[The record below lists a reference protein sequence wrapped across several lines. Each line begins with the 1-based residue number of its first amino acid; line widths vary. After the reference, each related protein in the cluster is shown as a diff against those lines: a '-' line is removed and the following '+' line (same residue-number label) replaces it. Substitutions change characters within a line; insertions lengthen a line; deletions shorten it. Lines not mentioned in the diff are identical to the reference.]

1 MTIRAKALSLLAQ
14 LPLIR
19 RYALE
24 NERLRSKLTESRQ
37 QIREL
42 VERQVRMDEDA
53 EFLRQAREYDYYWKD
68 AFKKIDIRRIM
79 PFGEVAARVIR
90 DDRTYLNFDRIY
102 TLWQAVESLPSA
114 ARAVAEVGVY
124 RGGSAWFVAEALR
137 RTDREMPFYVCD
149 TFQGHVEVDE
159 RLDGLHRPGDQF
171 TRVKA
176 EKVAKYLRGFPFVR
190 MEVGD
195 IRDTAPTFENESA
208 FGLVHLDVDVYP
220 ITRFCLDFFGPRMVP
235 GGVIVMDDYGTTT
248 CEGVKQAV
256 DEFKANNPGF
266 RVLHL
271 LTGQAV
277 VTKLFQE
284 A

>member
-1 MTIRAKALSLLAQ
+1 VTIRVKAASLLAQ
-14 LPLIR
+14 LPWFR
-19 RYALE
+19 GYALE

-37 QIREL
+37 HIREL
-42 VERQVRMDEDA
+42 VERQERMDKDA

-79 PFGEVAARVIR
+79 PFGEIAARVIG

-102 TLWQAVESLPSA
+102 TLWQAVESLPAA

-137 RTDREMPFYVCD
+137 RSSREMPFYVCD

-159 RLDGLHRPGDQF
+159 RLDGLHRPGEQF
-171 TRVKA
+171 TKVKA
-176 EKVAKYLRGFPFVR
+176 AKVAKYLRGFPFVR

-195 IRDTAPTFENESA
+195 IRDTAPTFKGESA

-220 ITRFCLDFFGPRMVP
+220 TTRFCLDFFGPRMVP

-256 DEFKANNPGF
+256 DEFKASNPGF

-277 VTKLFQE
+277 LTKLFQE